1 MASWRNQW
9 RSRGQAKRLWAHVYL
24 HQWHPDFDLVPS
36 LIGYQGEHMKRV
48 NLATT
53 AKVRIRGK
61 GSGHLEVAGR
71 WEAPVPLMLAVST
84 DSCAVNRFRAAI
96 EMIIALVARTALLYK
111 TFCAER
117 LLPPELGAQRLF
129 SFGEFSNEAAAL
141 IGDLAALYPPPDFM
155 AELALRTASEA
166 GWQGLPWH
174 HYGPASASFRWP
186 GPAEQVG
193 SAAWQH
199 WDGVGQF
206 PYVETSAGEVVAESW
221 SLGVQEQESSVDGQE
236 SAEEDIGQEPA
247 VDGNEWNAYNE
258 QIAAAVASFLHGDSA
273 DLDAAE

>member
-1 MASWRNQW
+1 
-9 RSRGQAKRLWAHVYL
+9 VYL
-24 HQWHPDFDLVPS
+24 HQWHPDFDLVPL
-36 LIGYQGEHMKRV
+36 LIGKHGEHMWRV
-48 NLATT
+48 YTATT

-61 GSGHLEVAGR
+61 GSGHLEVDGR
-71 WEAPVPLMLAVST
+71 REAPVPLMLAVST
-84 DSCAVNRFRAAI
+84 HGCAVNRFRAAI
-96 EMIIALVARTALLYK
+96 EMIIAHLAQTALLYK

-129 SFGEFSNEAAAL
+129 SFGEFSDEAAAL

-174 HYGPASASFRWP
+174 HYVPASASFRWP

-199 WDGVGQF
+199 WDDVGQF
-206 PYVETSAGEVVAESW
+206 PYVETSAGEFVAESW
-221 SLGVQEQESSVDGQE
+221 SLGVQSAVDGQE
-236 SAEEDIGQEPA
+236 SAEDDIGQEPA

-258 QIAAAVASFLHGDSA
+258 QIAAAVRSFLDGDSA
-273 DLDAAE
+273 DLDAA